1 MRQKVKEHESKNQ
14 DLSDSDSDDYNES
27 NNTYNNYTREFEHGT
42 GSKGNYWSY
51 FNVCRISR

>member
-42 GSKGNYWSY
+42 GSKGNY
-51 FNVCRISR
+51 